1 MIDGRWGY
9 VDGSGQ
15 ISIRPQFQW
24 AQSFS
29 EGLVAVGLD
38 GRTGFI
44 DHSGRLVIAPRFEM
58 AEGFSDGRALISRMV
73 SPEMWAYGFI
83 DRSGNPAFPGE
94 YIAATSFYDGL
105 AHVQKERGRYI
116 WIDTSG
122 RAVFTHDAPSRP

>member
-1 MIDGRWGY
+1 VLACELATRATAASR
-9 VDGSGQ
+9 VLLFA
-15 ISIRPQFQW
+15 RN
-24 AQSFS
+24 
-29 EGLVAVGLD
+29 
-38 GRTGFI
+38 
-44 DHSGRLVIAPRFEM
+44 SGRLVIAPRFEM